1 MRPDR
6 AKVAPSKHDRLD
18 VHPMTQ
24 DEEKVIKSIEDLRT
38 EVRELREMVNML
50 VEMMIHMETMEDVGP
65 DVEGNMMNY
74 DSMLKSGRYCM

>member
-1 MRPDR
+1 
-6 AKVAPSKHDRLD
+6 
-18 VHPMTQ
+18 MTQ

-50 VEMMIHMETMEDVGP
+50 VEMMIHMETMEDMGP
-65 DVEGNMMNY
+65 ETENNMMNY

>member
-1 MRPDR
+1 
-6 AKVAPSKHDRLD
+6 
-18 VHPMTQ
+18 MTQ

-50 VEMMIHMETMEDVGP
+50 VEMMIHMETMEDMGP
-65 DVEGNMMNY
+65 ELDNNMMNY

>member
-1 MRPDR
+1 
-6 AKVAPSKHDRLD
+6 
-18 VHPMTQ
+18 MTQ

-50 VEMMIHMETMEDVGP
+50 VEMMIHMETMEDSGP
-65 DVEGNMMNY
+65 EMESNMMNY

>member
-1 MRPDR
+1 
-6 AKVAPSKHDRLD
+6 
-18 VHPMTQ
+18 MTQ

-50 VEMMIHMETMEDVGP
+50 VEMMIHMETMEDSGP
-65 DVEGNMMNY
+65 EMENNMMNY

>member
-1 MRPDR
+1 
-6 AKVAPSKHDRLD
+6 
-18 VHPMTQ
+18 MTQ
-24 DEEKVIKSIEDLRT
+24 DEEKVIKSIEDLRA

-65 DVEGNMMNY
+65 DMDNNMMNY